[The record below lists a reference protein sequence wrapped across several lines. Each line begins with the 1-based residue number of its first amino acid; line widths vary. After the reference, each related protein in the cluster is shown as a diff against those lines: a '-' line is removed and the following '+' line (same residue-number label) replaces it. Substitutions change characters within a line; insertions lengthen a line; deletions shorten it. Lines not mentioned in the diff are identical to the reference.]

1 MAEYDV
7 DHLISLIYERPVL
20 WDKTISQFKDK
31 NLKTE
36 AWREVCTSLYSNFE
50 ELNTVEKSKIGNDV
64 IKKWRGIKDN
74 FTKYE
79 KKLNEQ
85 CKSGAGAKKIKQY
98 HLYDQLL
105 FLKKNFQNKTTS
117 SLDDEEIRPSTST
130 QQSQQPVMPRY
141 QLASRKRKID
151 EDEFE
156 KNIIA
161 ALKTPESRHLSFFK
175 GILPSLEKLNDNQ
188 TIIFQSRVLQI
199 LTDLH
204 QPSYYPSHYQT
215 SQTSVQANY
224 QTSQTTVQT
233 GYQTAQMSMQ
243 SGYQTSIQRSAF
255 QSGCETS
262 PAPMQSSPQTPRND
276 DVNEPEQ
283 INFDEE
289 LTNLTNDTQSEY
301 EF

>member
-1 MAEYDV
+1 
-7 DHLISLIYERPVL
+7 
-20 WDKTISQFKDK
+20 
-31 NLKTE
+31 
-36 AWREVCTSLYSNFE
+36 
-50 ELNTVEKSKIGNDV
+50 
-64 IKKWRGIKDN
+64 
-74 FTKYE
+74 
-79 KKLNEQ
+79 
-85 CKSGAGAKKIKQY
+85 
-98 HLYDQLL
+98 
-105 FLKKNFQNKTTS
+105 
-117 SLDDEEIRPSTST
+117 
-130 QQSQQPVMPRY
+130 MPRY
-141 QLASRKRKID
+141 QPASRKRKID

-199 LTDLH
+199 LSDLH

-243 SGYQTSIQRSAF
+243 SGYQSAQMPMQSGYQTSIQRSAF

-283 INFDEE
+283 IHFDEE

>member
-1 MAEYDV
+1 
-7 DHLISLIYERPVL
+7 
-20 WDKTISQFKDK
+20 
-31 NLKTE
+31 
-36 AWREVCTSLYSNFE
+36 
-50 ELNTVEKSKIGNDV
+50 
-64 IKKWRGIKDN
+64 
-74 FTKYE
+74 
-79 KKLNEQ
+79 
-85 CKSGAGAKKIKQY
+85 
-98 HLYDQLL
+98 
-105 FLKKNFQNKTTS
+105 
-117 SLDDEEIRPSTST
+117 
-130 QQSQQPVMPRY
+130 MPRY
-141 QLASRKRKID
+141 QPASRKRKIY

-156 KNIIA
+156 KDIIA

-199 LTDLH
+199 LSDLH
-204 QPSYYPSHYQT
+204 QQSYYPSHYHT

-233 GYQTAQMSMQ
+233 GYQTAQMPMQ

-262 PAPMQSSPQTPRND
+262 PAPMQSSLQTPRND

-283 INFDEE
+283 IIFDEE